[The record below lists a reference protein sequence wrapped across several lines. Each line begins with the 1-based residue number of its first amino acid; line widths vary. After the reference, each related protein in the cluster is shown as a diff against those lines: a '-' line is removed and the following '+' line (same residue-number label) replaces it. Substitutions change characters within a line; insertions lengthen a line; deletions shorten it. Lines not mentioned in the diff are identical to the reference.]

1 MRLVR
6 QRLGA
11 VLEYGSSRR
20 RSRSVRNRLGRAR
33 AKYQSPQAA
42 QTRGRKCHAAQRTQ
56 RRNESSRLEQQR
68 MGGGG
73 GGSPAASG
81 SGSSSEDDGDAAW
94 KAAIDSIASVG
105 FGVPSSNG
113 VAKAASGGS
122 GEADTD
128 AELEQPH
135 EGKPQAPRLK
145 LYQIKVTF
153 VCFYA
158 KFANPVFRL
167 FRGGIESCTIF
178 EARSM
183 FWANANAFSRLFDRL
198 NGDVCCYVRGKSTS
212 HELEA
217 SVYTRK
223 KHILLVYTRVAPHF
237 LFMIV
242 APRQMICFFLV

>member
-1 MRLVR
+1 
-6 QRLGA
+6 
-11 VLEYGSSRR
+11 
-20 RSRSVRNRLGRAR
+20 
-33 AKYQSPQAA
+33 
-42 QTRGRKCHAAQRTQ
+42 
-56 RRNESSRLEQQR
+56 

-73 GGSPAASG
+73 GGGGGGPAASG
-81 SGSSSEDDGDAAW
+81 GGSSSEDDGDAAW

-167 FRGGIESCTIF
+167 FRGGIESCTILCSCRF
-178 EARSM
+178 VQKKK
-183 FWANANAFSRLFDRL
+183 NPVPFSKL
-198 NGDVCCYVRGKSTS
+198 GVCSG
-212 HELEA
+212 L
-217 SVYTRK
+217 TR
-223 KHILLVYTRVAPHF
+223 THF
-237 LFMIV
+237 PVCLID
-242 APRQMICFFLV
+242 